1 MFNLMDEARRQAG
14 RALDAAGFGP
24 QEAPFRIVA
33 EWPGARLRA
42 YHPDGVESPAIL
54 ILPAP
59 FKRAYIWDLLPE
71 ISAVRRCLER
81 NCAVYVLEW
90 LLPGPGEDGFGLAD
104 YAGRLPPAAVEAIAS
119 QAGQTR
125 VVAMGHSL
133 GGTFAA
139 IFASLHPDLVKA
151 LVLIDAPLA
160 FGEHG
165 GRLARAVAAA
175 PHARTIRQAVG
186 SPVPGSAIN
195 LLSASAAP
203 DAFQRQRW
211 TDLFQS
217 LGDARALK
225 IHARVE
231 RWTLDEFPIPG
242 QLFEDVVE
250 LLYRENLFSRGALP
264 VGGEVTGV
272 DRIRAPVLAVLNPPG
287 EIVPPASITTAL
299 DRAGLEHQTLIYEG
313 EPGPALQHVG
323 PLVGPIAHARL
334 WPPLLDWI
342 MRQA

>member
-24 QEAPFRIVA
+24 QEAPFRVVA
-33 EWPGARLRA
+33 EWPGARIRA
-42 YHPDGVESPAIL
+42 YHPEGVEGPAIL

-81 NCAVYVLEW
+81 NCAVYVLEC
-90 LLPGPGEDGFGLAD
+90 
-104 YAGRLPPAAVEAIAS
+104 
-119 QAGQTR
+119 
-125 VVAMGHSL
+125 
-133 GGTFAA
+133 
-139 IFASLHPDLVKA
+139 
-151 LVLIDAPLA
+151 
-160 FGEHG
+160 
-165 GRLARAVAAA
+165 
-175 PHARTIRQAVG
+175 
-186 SPVPGSAIN
+186 PVPGSAIN

-250 LLYRENLFSRGALP
+250 LLYRENLFSRGTLP

-299 DRAGLEHQTLIYEG
+299 DTAGLEHETLTYEG

-323 PLVGPIAHARL
+323 PLVGPMAHARL
-334 WPPLLDWI
+334 WPALLDWI